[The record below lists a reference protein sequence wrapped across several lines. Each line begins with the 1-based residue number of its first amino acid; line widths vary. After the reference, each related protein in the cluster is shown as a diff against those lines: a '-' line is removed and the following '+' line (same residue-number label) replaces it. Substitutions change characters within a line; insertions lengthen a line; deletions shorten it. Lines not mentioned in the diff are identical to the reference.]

1 MNYER
6 VNELLTELHM
16 SRRELARRIKVPPTT
31 LASWFARETKHIPVD
46 CAYGIAEVLGVGL
59 REFYGPCGRLEW
71 QSEQPQWIS
80 VKDRLPENGKHVL
93 ATCEVRSL
101 YGYKK
106 RYVCEAL
113 YAAKHSI
120 KEGKY
125 PEETDC
131 YDYDEEEDEYY
142 LQEGWYEVI
151 HNWDEYSSIVIDDFV
166 THWMPLPEPPEE
178 AKP

>member
-1 MNYER
+1 MR
-6 VNELLTELHM
+6 LIDADALDAAFTGLRF
-16 SRRELARRIKVPPTT
+16 SADRT
-31 LASWFARETKHIPVD
+31 LAHWGDRPDWCLHGS
-46 CAYGIAEVLGVGL
+46 EVEKLIENAPTVG
-59 REFYGPCGRLEW
+59 G
-71 QSEQPQWIS
+71 WIS

-106 RYVCEAL
+106 RYVCEAF